1 MSPNVNNSIVKL
13 SHLLKLYKA
22 DSMKKLTLPTLSTLL
37 LTLVC
42 TNVFAVDGTI
52 TVNGL
57 VTDGTCTLQAG
68 SGGVSGVKDLTVN
81 MPTIPKSRFTPLY
94 PTSVG
99 IKFSMQLTN
108 ATGND
113 ACDAATT
120 NAFKGIHLSAILP
133 TDLDETYQS
142 LLVNKAMGEGGAS
155 AKNPIFIGISTEDF
169 EYVDFSEPW
178 GDQSKSLVSS
188 DGRVTY
194 YVVLISKTG
203 IVDAQNVTATVNY
216 TLHYN

>member
-1 MSPNVNNSIVKL
+1 
-13 SHLLKLYKA
+13 
-22 DSMKKLTLPTLSTLL
+22 MKKLTLPTFSTLI
-37 LTLVC
+37 LTLAC
-42 TNVFAVDGTI
+42 TKVLAVDGTI
-52 TVNGL
+52 TVNG
-57 VTDGTCTLQAG
+57 VITDGTCTLQAG

-120 NAFKGIHLSAILP
+120 NAFKGIHLSAISP
-133 TDLDETYQS
+133 TDLNETYQN
-142 LLVNKAMGEGGAS
+142 LLVNKAMGAGGAS
-155 AKNPIFIGISTEDF
+155 AKNPIFIGITTENF
-169 EYVDFSEPW
+169 EYVNFSAPW
-178 GDQSKSLVSS
+178 GRQAKSVVSS

-194 YVVLISKTG
+194 YVVLISETG
-203 IVDAQNVTATVNY
+203 VVDAQNVQAKINY